1 MKRLTAA
8 AFALSIFCSGLR
20 GDTPPAAFA
29 HITTGFGGML
39 YFRMIPRANTGLDW
53 RDGYGIAYRVKPDG
67 SDQEL
72 WRTEGWYSDE
82 VFLSDDGRS
91 LVAMGPW
98 NWGDAPKREDV
109 AVSFF
114 RDGKLL
120 KRYST
125 ADLVK
130 DTSKIL
136 KSVSHYQ
143 WLARSTEGKP
153 LFGTS
158 DPEAQVHISRSMFY
172 LKTCDGILYE
182 FELTTGNINS
192 QRQAKKGL

>member
-1 MKRLTAA
+1 VKL
-8 AFALSIFCSGLR
+8 LVSILFVISASLR
-20 GDTPPAAFA
+20 ADTPPGEYPY
-29 HITTGFGGML
+29 IKTGLGGGI
-39 YFRMIPRANTGLDW
+39 YFRMIPRHNDDV
-53 RDGYGIAYRVKPDG
+53 RRNDGYGIAYRVKKDG

-72 WRTEGWYSDE
+72 WRTEGWYSPE
-82 VFLSDDGRS
+82 VFLANDERS

-98 NWGDAPKREDV
+98 NWGDTPKKEDT
-109 AVSFF
+109 AVSFY

-130 DTSKIL
+130 DPSKVF

-143 WLARSTEGKP
+143 WLARSAGEKP
-153 LFGTS
+153 AMWT
-158 DPEAQVHISRSMFY
+158 DPEAQLHISGSMFY

-192 QRQAKKGL
+192 QRQT